1 MSKKPKPPSP
11 KAILIGRRIATKREL
26 TGLSQQQLADMLGVS
41 KGAVG
46 QYEVGLTTPRPK
58 RFERIA
64 EVLGV
69 TVEWL
74 LTGNDAEEKVRA
86 QTTNEMAALEL
97 LRAIPHEKQA
107 AAIAMLQGLAATVTK
122 N

>member
-1 MSKKPKPPSP
+1 M
-11 KAILIGRRIATKREL
+11 A
-26 TGLSQQQLADMLGVS
+26 LSQQQLATMLGVS

-46 QYEVGLTTPRPK
+46 QYEVGLATPRPK

-74 LTGNDAEEKVRA
+74 LTGNEAEEKVRA
-86 QTTNEMAALEL
+86 QTTNELVALEL
-97 LRAIPHEKQA
+97 LRAIPHDRQA
-107 AAIAMLQGLAATVTK
+107 AAIAMLQGLAATITK